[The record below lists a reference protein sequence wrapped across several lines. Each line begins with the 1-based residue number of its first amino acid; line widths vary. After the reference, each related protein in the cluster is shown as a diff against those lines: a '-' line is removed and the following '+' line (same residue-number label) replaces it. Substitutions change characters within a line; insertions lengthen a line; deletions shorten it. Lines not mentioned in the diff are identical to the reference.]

1 MRAILRLMLVLTT
14 TCFVAALALSQVY
27 QLTEEPIAHQ
37 KRLEVLRAIRAVL
50 PNIDNEPDKD
60 VIRLPCG
67 KISPGESKEVTF
79 FRGRVSGELAGV
91 AFIVESRE
99 GYGGRIEIMLG
110 VDPRGRILGIE
121 ILSHLETPGLGNK
134 ITQKPF
140 RQQFVGKNLKNTKWA
155 VRKDGGDID
164 QITGATISPRA
175 VVKAV
180 KRGLEIYQENRGE
193 ILEGDTSGQGS
204 VVRGQGSVAGDGSRQ
219 LKAQP

>member
-37 KRLEVLRAIRAVL
+37 KRLEVLRAIRAVM

-67 KISPGESKEVTF
+67 KISRGECTEVTF

-121 ILSHLETPGLGNK
+121 ILSHLETPGLGEQDHSEA
-134 ITQKPF
+134 IPAA
-140 RQQFVGKNLKNTKWA
+140 VCGKEFEKHEMGRPK
-155 VRKDGGDID
+155 G
-164 QITGATISPRA
+164 
-175 VVKAV
+175 
-180 KRGLEIYQENRGE
+180 RG
-193 ILEGDTSGQGS
+193 
-204 VVRGQGSVAGDGSRQ
+204 
-219 LKAQP
+219 